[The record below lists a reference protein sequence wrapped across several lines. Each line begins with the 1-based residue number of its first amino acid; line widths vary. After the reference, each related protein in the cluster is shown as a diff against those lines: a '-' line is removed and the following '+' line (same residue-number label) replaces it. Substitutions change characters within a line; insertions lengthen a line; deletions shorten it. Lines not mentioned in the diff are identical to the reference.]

1 MKCKKESADELLKR
15 TNCAIWE
22 IDGEFY
28 PVQNLGDGQVMDI
41 GGRDA
46 PAQRGTRWFANATES
61 GVKYVAS
68 GSPTRSAALAR
79 IRRAFPNEGE

>member
-1 MKCKKESADELLKR
+1 MKSKKESAEEFLKR

-22 IDGEFY
+22 IDGQFY
-28 PVQNLGDGQVMDI
+28 PVQNLVEGQVTDI

-46 PAQRGTRWFANATES
+46 PAQRSTSWFANATES

-68 GSPTRSAALAR
+68 GSPTRAAALAR
-79 IRRAFPNEGE
+79 IRRAFSEN